1 MKQKILMNMFTTYY
15 FNRRKTFHSQ
25 PWCATLE
32 VDRLRL
38 STLGIKTKAKVRV
51 VD

>member
-32 VDRLRL
+32 VDMD
-38 STLGIKTKAKVRV
+38 IKTNAKVRV